1 MKEIIT
7 NEKKSKSMLNR
18 LKGFVSGSIL
28 LLLLI
33 SIVEGAALGFI
44 LKAVSKG
51 SGAVGINGITLIIFS
66 VISNVVLCIVIILI
80 FMGSVKKISSKFS
93 ETMGAASNGDFSF
106 AIDEE
111 EFKALGKISS
121 HMNNMIGEVR
131 SIIIKSFEMTKAI
144 VVSVHEVDASFNEAT
159 ASINEIAK
167 TVDAIADG
175 ATKQAAEAHNGVEMV
190 EALSNKIALVYD
202 SYGVVIKETENVSK
216 VNQEGLTS
224 VKTLY
229 EKSEEY
235 TKASD
240 KIFTAVGN
248 LAESLK
254 NISVFVDSIK
264 AIAEQ
269 TNLLAL
275 NAAIEAARAG
285 DAGKGFAVVADEVRK
300 LADESR
306 QSTEEI
312 NVMMNNIHKDT
323 EQAVEA
329 MEKMKKVS
337 QEQNSA
343 VSKTKDS
350 FGEISLAVESIVTRI
365 NEVQTAMAT
374 MEKDKDMVNAAI
386 ENISYVSEQTAAS
399 SEEVAA
405 TTDSQLKIF
414 DNLRVSA
421 DQLNDL
427 SIELEKHLK
436 KYKI

>member
-1 MKEIIT
+1 MNEVNIK
-7 NEKKSKSMLNR
+7 EKKSKGKLTR
-18 LKGFVSGSIL
+18 LKELVSGTIVV
-28 LLLLI
+28 LLLI
-33 SIVEGAALGFI
+33 SIVEGLGFGFL
-44 LKAVSKG
+44 LKAVTKG
-51 SGAVGINGITLIIFS
+51 NENMSVSGTMLIIL
-66 VISNVVLCIVIILI
+66 VIASNVIVCILI
-80 FMGSVKKISSKFS
+80 MVILMSAAKSVAGKFAD
-93 ETMGAASNGDFSF
+93 TMNAAGNGDFSF
-106 AIDEE
+106 HIDEE
-111 EFKALGKISS
+111 EFKALGKVSG
-121 HMNNMIGEVR
+121 HMNNVLNEVR
-131 SIIIKSFEMTKAI
+131 SIIVKSYETTKAI
-144 VVSVHEVDASFNEAT
+144 VSSVHEVDASFNEAT
-159 ASINEIAK
+159 ASINEIAR

-190 EALSNKIALVYD
+190 ESLSNKIVLVYN

-216 VNQEGLTS
+216 VNQEGITS
-224 VKTLY
+224 VNTLY

-235 TKASD
+235 SKASD
-240 KIFTAVGN
+240 QIFSAVGN

-285 DAGKGFAVVADEVRK
+285 EAGKGFAVVADEVRK

-312 NVMMNNIHKDT
+312 NNMMNNIHTDT
-323 EQAVEA
+323 ELAVQA
-329 MEKMKKVS
+329 MNRMKKVS
-337 QEQNSA
+337 EEQNSA
-343 VSKTKDS
+343 VSKTRDS
-350 FGEISLAVESIVTRI
+350 FGEISLAVESIVGRI

-405 TTDSQLKIF
+405 TTDAQLKIF
-414 DNLRVSA
+414 DNLRMSSKK
-421 DQLNDL
+421 LNTL
-427 SIELEKHLK
+427 TEELDKHLQ